1 MNVKTAP
8 EGGKELSVGN
18 PLIDAEHAEIFALGE
33 RFRGAPSAELARE
46 IIATTRAHLL
56 TEEAM
61 LSLASPGE
69 CMMHTLAHD
78 GFRRHLDHIEA
89 VLDSDF
95 EHART
100 AIDQAIFGWLKSH
113 IEGFDSSPH
122 LKTNASAH

>member
-1 MNVKTAP
+1 MTMKTAP
-8 EGGKELSVGN
+8 DGEKEMSVGN

-33 RFRGAPSAELARE
+33 RFRTDPSVDLARQ

-56 TEEAM
+56 SEEAM
-61 LSLASPGE
+61 LASAGPGE

-95 EHART
+95 DHART
-100 AIDQAIFGWLKSH
+100 ALDQAVFGWLKSH
-113 IEGFDSSPH
+113 IEGFDSSLH
-122 LKTNASAH
+122 LKSTAH

>member
-1 MNVKTAP
+1 MTTNTAP
-8 EGGKELSVGN
+8 DGQKEMSVGN
-18 PLIDAEHAEIFALGE
+18 PLIDAEHAEIFTLGE
-33 RFRGAPSAELARE
+33 CFRANPSVELARQ

-56 TEEAM
+56 SEESM
-61 LSLASPGE
+61 LASAGPGE

-122 LKTNASAH
+122 LKSTSH